1 MARSQDG
8 EFVSKFQMGFIHT
21 NVFSSG
27 WRHISSKGLS
37 GITMDLDAFART
49 VSCTSIEASLT
60 IPFVSVGKGY
70 SLYTVN
76 GEFGFRGTIIASP
89 FGVIYDDRVV

>member
-1 MARSQDG
+1 MARSQDR
-8 EFVSKFQMGFIHT
+8 ELVSICQLGFIHT
-21 NVFSSG
+21 NVVSAG

-37 GITMDLDAFART
+37 CITMDLDAFART

-60 IPFVSVGKGY
+60 TPFVSVGKGY

-76 GEFGFRGTIIASP
+76 GEDGFRGTIIASP
-89 FGVIYDDRVV
+89 FGVII